1 MICLPN
7 IRGISAMHWYAP
19 TTRTRKKVLIIRLY
33 TLNGSSEICCW
44 TIIGTCET
52 VIFISIPQPNGKN
65 NPTLQTGQVQDKHR
79 TSTGQVEQLT
89 TNTNVLRLITVIG
102 DKQMSVK
109 SIMERLQLKGRDNF
123 MNLYLLPAIQTGFV
137 SPLYPDKPRHPQ
149 QKYQLTNK
157 GLALYAQI
165 QKQDR
170 F

>member
-1 MICLPN
+1 ME
-7 IRGISAMHWYAP
+7 R
-19 TTRTRKKVLIIRLY
+19 TTQSCKQDKFRT
-33 TLNGSSEICCW
+33 S
-44 TIIGTCET
+44 
-52 VIFISIPQPNGKN
+52 
-65 NPTLQTGQVQDKHR
+65 TGQVQDKYR

-89 TNTNVLRLITVIG
+89 TNANVLRLITVIG

-157 GLALYAQI
+157 GLALYVQI